1 LNKLKNTP
9 DGDGNLLDH
18 SVVLY
23 GSPLGDSNVHNH
35 KRVPIFLA
43 GHANGQIKGNLH
55 VRAKDSTPM
64 ANLLLTIGRKL
75 GMDVESFGDSN
86 GEVAI

>member
-1 LNKLKNTP
+1 LNKLKSTP
-9 DGDGNLLDH
+9 DGEGSLLDH

-43 GHANGQIKGNLH
+43 GRANGQIKGNLH
-55 VRAKDSTPM
+55 VRAKDGTPM
-64 ANLLLTIGRKL
+64 ANVLLTMAHKL
-75 GMDVESFGDSN
+75 GVDVQSFGDSN
-86 GEVAI
+86 GEVGI